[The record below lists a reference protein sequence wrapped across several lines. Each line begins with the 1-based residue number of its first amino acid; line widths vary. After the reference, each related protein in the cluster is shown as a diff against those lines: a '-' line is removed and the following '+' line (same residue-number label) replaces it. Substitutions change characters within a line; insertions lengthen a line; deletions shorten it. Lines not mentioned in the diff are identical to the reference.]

1 MKKVKETLFVVGIIL
16 VTILSAINLPE
27 VGAIKPKVQTLTPTN
42 ITSTSV
48 TIRGTINP
56 ASPL

>member
-27 VGAIKPKVQTLTPTN
+27 VGATKPKVQTLTPTN